1 MQWRRGCLLAAVN
14 LATAIPL
21 IVYMDWQE
29 ARYSNAYLETTVVEA
44 AQESATI
51 AFDPCRGMWASYAPQ
66 EQVVQFGNFPAFLA
80 TYWRMECPPR
90 WSVAGVRHINYG
102 LSTPATRS
110 AQKLIDLIFCLLI
123 ALQWFLLGSF
133 PLTGPTAWWREPGM
147 IITLG
152 TALAT
157 CIALIPP
164 STRWLV
170 FPRPPLSSHG
180 STGPSWQP
188 AELSVSH
195 GNTPPTLSFAA
206 PTDLRG
212 GDASPC
218 TLYPVPCTL

>member
-147 IITLG
+147 LITLC

-164 STRWLV
+164 IDALARLPATAAFVAWLYWAFV
-170 FPRPPLSSHG
+170 AACRTLRFAWKHTADPL
-180 STGPSWQP
+180 
-188 AELSVSH
+188 
-195 GNTPPTLSFAA
+195 
-206 PTDLRG
+206 LRR
-212 GDASPC
+212 AH
-218 TLYPVPCTL
+218 